1 MKIKK
6 VLFLLILSLFLVGC
20 NKSNNVNI
28 TESEVNTDKIIEDN
42 SDMKN
47 VIDTKSKINVIDN
60 SKSINNLDLRNDTIS
75 KRYSEAIVK
84 IKDFCMN
91 NSLKLDFEEP
101 IQDRI
106 SRMKDVGNRS
116 ELLGKLQLEGAQTVT
131 YFTNE
136 DILNVELNISEEDFT
151 YSHISYKASITNIDR
166 NFNFK
171 ESKLNEFRSM
181 LIEKS
186 DLDFD
191 KINKY
196 IEDII
201 NNRLEVDTI
210 FFNKIDDDR
219 YETIRIENNN
229 CYYKL
234 IYNPKL

>member
-1 MKIKK
+1 MSLKKI
-6 VLFLLILSLFLVGC
+6 VCLLILSLFLVGC
-20 NKSNNVNI
+20 NRSDNMNI
-28 TESEVNTDKIIEDN
+28 TEKEVNTDKIIKDN

-47 VIDTKSKINVIDN
+47 IIDNKYKINIIDN
-60 SKSINNLDLRNDTIS
+60 SESIINLDSRNNTIA
-75 KRYSEAIVK
+75 KRYSESIRI
-84 IKDFCMN
+84 IKDFCGN
-91 NSLKLDFEEP
+91 NSLELEFVEP
-101 IQDRI
+101 IHDRI
-106 SRMKDVGNRS
+106 SRMKNVGNRS
-116 ELLGKLQLEGAQTVT
+116 ELLEKLRIEGAETVT

-136 DILNVELNISEEDFT
+136 SILNVELKIEEDDET
-151 YSHISYKASITNIDR
+151 YSYICYKSSIQNIDK

-186 DLDFD
+186 ELDFD

-196 IEDII
+196 IEAMI
-201 NNRLEVDTI
+201 NNILEVDTI